1 MNVTA
6 PRDKRRVLGMVFLT
20 VFIDMVGFSIIFPL
34 FPHMLDY
41 YVGLEGET
49 SAIGRLTRTL
59 ATISGDRF
67 AVVTLFGGV
76 LGSLYSLLQFLF
88 APVWGRFSDVVGRR
102 PALLLTLCGTAAAH
116 LLWVF
121 SGSFA
126 VLVAAR
132 LLGGVMAGNIST
144 ASAVVAD
151 SCPGTDRARG
161 MGILGAG
168 IGLGFVIGPAIGG
181 LTSIWDMAATFPW
194 ATSWGINPFSACA
207 LAAFVLAA
215 FNLLWVYR
223 GLPETHGGISTGA
236 GKGEMVRTIHPFRAL
251 GQLRFPGVKGT
262 NLAYFVY
269 QVAFSAMEFTL
280 TFLAVERL
288 HYEERDNMWMFVFV
302 GITIAVVQGGL
313 VRRVVPAAG
322 EKRVAVA
329 GISLTVPGLVVV
341 GWAGSN
347 VMLYA
352 GLALLA
358 IGSGLV
364 MPTLGALASRYTP
377 DDRQGLAL
385 GVFRSMGALAR
396 AIGPVMG
403 GLLYWRVGS
412 WAPYALGSF
421 LVAISLTV
429 TAGLPQVSAW
439 PQPQRP

>member
-1 MNVTA
+1 M
-6 PRDKRRVLGMVFLT
+6 DKRRVLGMVFLT
-20 VFIDMVGFSIIFPL
+20 VFLDMVGFSIIFPL

-49 SAIGRLTRTL
+49 SAIGRLTSAL
-59 ATISGDRF
+59 ASIAGDRF

-88 APVWGRFSDVVGRR
+88 APIWGRFSDHVGRR
-102 PALLLTLCGTAAAH
+102 PALLLTLCGTAASH
-116 LLWVF
+116 LLWIF

-132 LLGGVMAGNIST
+132 LLGGMMAGNIST

-151 SCPGTDRARG
+151 SCPGVDRARG
-161 MGILGAG
+161 MGLLGAG

-181 LTSIWDMAATFPW
+181 VTAFWDMAATFPW
-194 ATSWGINPFSACA
+194 AMSWGINPFSACA
-207 LAAFVLAA
+207 LAAFLLAA

-223 GLPETHGGISTGA
+223 GLPETRGKLSGDA
-236 GKGEMVRTIHPFRAL
+236 GNEEMVRTIHPFRAL
-251 GQLRFPGVKGT
+251 AQLRFPGVRAT

-288 HYEERDNMWMFVFV
+288 HYEARDNMWMFVFV
-302 GITIAVVQGGL
+302 GITIAAVQGVV

-322 EKRVAVA
+322 EKRVALA
-329 GISLTVPGLVVV
+329 GIVLTVPGLITV
-341 GWAGSN
+341 GWAGSS
-347 VMLYA
+347 VTLYA

-358 IGSGLV
+358 TGSGLV
-364 MPTLGALASRYTP
+364 MPTLGALASRYSP
-377 DDRQGLAL
+377 DDRQGFAL

-396 AIGPVMG
+396 AIGPLVG
-403 GLLYWRVGS
+403 GLLYWRVAS
-412 WAPYALGSF
+412 WAPYGLGSC
-421 LVAISLTV
+421 LVAISLAMA
-429 TAGLPQVSAW
+429 AGLPQVNAW
-439 PQPQRP
+439 PQTQRS